1 MSARDTN
8 KQFQLLPRLI
18 RLRDVPFY
26 MGMDKNRFNAEVRPE
41 ITEIPIG
48 EQGIAFDRID
58 LDEWIDEYKTRNGR
72 PGQLKGDTT
81 WDGQKRQASTN
92 VVTSGT
98 STNKSEA
105 TDFAKALAKSTSKRR
120 RSTSP
125 RKRRKSD
132 KQ

>member
-1 MSARDTN
+1 MVTQDIK

-18 RLRDVPFY
+18 RLRDAPFY

-48 EQGIAFDRID
+48 EQGIAFDRLD
-58 LDEWIDEYKTRNGR
+58 LDEWIDKYKACNRR
-72 PGQLKGDTT
+72 PGLLKGETT
-81 WDGQKRQASTN
+81 WDTKERQASTN
-92 VVTSGT
+92 GKASGT

-105 TDFAKALAKSTSKRR
+105 TDFAKALEKSTSKRR
-120 RSTSP
+120 KNTSP
-125 RKRRKSD
+125 RKRRKLG

>member
-1 MSARDTN
+1 MVTRDMK

-48 EQGIAFDRID
+48 EQGIAFDRLD
-58 LDEWIDEYKTRNGR
+58 LDEWIDEYKACNGR
-72 PGQLKGDTT
+72 PGLSKGETT
-81 WDGQKRQASTN
+81 WDTKERQASIN
-92 VVTSGT
+92 AKAPGT
-98 STNKSEA
+98 STNKYEV
-105 TDFAKALAKSTSKRR
+105 TDFAKALEKSTSKRR
-120 RSTSP
+120 KNTSP
-125 RKRRKSD
+125 RKRRKLD